1 MSSASA
7 GIRGKNMDA
16 IRAHRELFPL
26 DVETRIAEAAADG
39 FSCTPIAIK
48 GAAMSFK
55 ASRDGASAI
64 MHSQYDP
71 IKEAKTLAEE
81 AVNDPDA
88 DLVVVLGFGA
98 GYIVR
103 EILTARDNIDVIAV
117 EPSYGILNFLIDTFD
132 MHDLFSDERV
142 MYFIGGSDRN
152 DIENYLSLRSTRK
165 VRIITSRGYWKFFS
179 KDLGDLSQAILNFVD
194 AKSININ
201 TMIRFDR
208 LWAYNIICNIDV
220 IPFVHGVNRFF
231 DRFAGVPA
239 VVVSAGPSL
248 ERNIGLLGE
257 MKKKALIIAV
267 DTALKPL
274 REHGITP
281 HIAVAIDPQGKNA
294 KYFRN
299 AVSSGTAL
307 VSESSIHNEIM
318 RNYPGPIF
326 LAASPFPLA
335 QYLMGFLGDRGE
347 LTVGGSVS
355 TAAIDIACRTGANPV
370 IMLGLDL
377 SFPELATHVKGSYHE
392 EDFHTQV
399 TKLDTYDGRIY
410 KYILS
415 GRVTPAR
422 NIHGERV
429 YVDARFTM
437 YREWF
442 EKYAAAKPGVKFY
455 NATEGGVALNGM
467 ENITLASLAKTLPDR
482 DIDFETVSANAR
494 ADTATEAAIR
504 REIIDGF
511 SAIRKEIRT
520 MRRLAE
526 DGLSITD
533 KLEHGVRHKHNVA
546 GMVRSLNTID
556 ERIGEL
562 HEAKPFVS
570 VTMQR
575 VINYIKEGYAFD
587 EHTPEELR
595 PVIASREL
603 YKEIIR
609 SAEYNDDLIEMGIR
623 KLSKATV

>member
-1 MSSASA
+1 MND
-7 GIRGKNMDA
+7 IREKNLRA
-16 IRAHRELFPL
+16 IERHHTLFPP
-26 DVETRIAEAAADG
+26 DVTLRIAETGDITCSAVMQNGSAV
-39 FSCTPIAIK
+39 
-48 GAAMSFK
+48 SFK
-55 ASRDGASAI
+55 ALRGDVSAV

-71 IKEAKTLAEE
+71 MREAKALAEE
-81 AVNDPDA
+81 AVSDADA
-88 DLVVVLGFGA
+88 DLVVVLGMGA

-103 EILTARDNIDVIAV
+103 ELLSARTDIDIIAV
-117 EPSYGILNFLIDTFD
+117 EPSYGILNFIIDTFD
-132 MHDLFSDERV
+132 MSDIFSNDRV
-142 MYFIGGSDRN
+142 MFFIGGGDTA

-165 VRIITSRGYWKFFS
+165 MRIITSRGYWKFFP
-179 KDLGDLSQAILNFVD
+179 KELGALSEAILNFVD

-208 LWAYNIICNIDV
+208 LWAYNIICNIGV
-220 IPFVHGVNRFF
+220 IPFAYGVNRFF
-231 DRFAGVPA
+231 DRFKGVPA

-248 ERNIGLLGE
+248 ERNIGLLKA

-274 REHGITP
+274 LMHGVTP

-299 AVSSGTAL
+299 AVSRDAAL
-307 VSESSIHNEIM
+307 VCESSVHNEIM
-318 RNYPGPIF
+318 RGYPGPIF

-335 QYLMGFLGDRGE
+335 QYLMRFLGDRGE

-355 TAAIDIACRTGANPV
+355 TASIDIACRTGADPV
-370 IMLGLDL
+370 IMVGLDL

-415 GRVTPAR
+415 GRATAAK

-429 YVDARFTM
+429 FVDARFTM

-442 EKYAAAKPGVKFY
+442 EKYVAAKPGMKFY
-455 NATEGGVALNGM
+455 NATEGGVNVSGM
-467 ENITLASLAKTLPDR
+467 ENVTLASLVELFPDR
-482 DIDFETVSANAR
+482 DIDIASVLHDAR
-494 ADTATEAAIR
+494 ADAQEAARIR
-504 REIIDGF
+504 SEIIDGF
-511 SAIRKEIRT
+511 GVIRKEIRS

-526 DGLSITD
+526 TGLSITE
-533 KLEHGVRHKHNVA
+533 KLERGVRAGSDVS
-546 GMVRSLNTID
+546 GMVNELNGID
-556 ERIGEL
+556 ERISSL
-562 HEAKPFVS
+562 NEAKPFVS

-575 VINYIKEGYAFD
+575 VINYIKEGYVFD
-587 EHTPEELR
+587 EKTPEKLK

-609 SAEYNDDLIEMGIR
+609 SAAYNDDLIEMGVR
-623 KLSKATV
+623 KLTHSV